1 MSSVQGVFGGSV
13 PVVNAV
19 DTGETAAAAE
29 CGAPSPLLPDPA
41 LALTMTGDPGAMVAA
56 LAVETGQS
64 EKDVSR
70 KINQTEANVQYTQEQ
85 AEVSDMRNK
94 AQDLLTQGIAEGGID
109 AGSAA
114 LSIAGAAS
122 PTTTTTTTTTTPTT
136 TGTQATAVTTTTG
149 HGPLLGAI
157 GKGVGAGSD
166 ALKGV
171 FNSANENAD
180 ANITQHDAN
189 AKAAGTAA
197 SAAYDSMRDGQKL
210 LDAATDFFKEYSAA
224 EQQAKAAALFRG

>member
-1 MSSVQGVFGGSV
+1 
-13 PVVNAV
+13 
-19 DTGETAAAAE
+19 
-29 CGAPSPLLPDPA
+29 
-41 LALTMTGDPGAMVAA
+41 MTGDPGAMVAA
-56 LAVETGQS
+56 LAVQTGQS
-64 EKDVSR
+64 EEDVSR
-70 KINQTEANVQYTQEQ
+70 NVNQTEANIQYTQEQ
-85 AEVSDMRNK
+85 AEISDMREK

-109 AGSAA
+109 AGSSA

-122 PTTTTTTTTTTPTT
+122 PSSTTTTTTTTPTT

-166 ALKGV
+166 AVKGV
-171 FNSANENAD
+171 FNGANENAD

>member
-1 MSSVQGVFGGSV
+1 MSGVQGVFGGSI
-13 PVVNAV
+13 PTVNAAN
-19 DTGETAAAAE
+19 TGETAAAAE
-29 CGAPSPLLPDPA
+29 CGAPSPLLPDPVAA
-41 LALTMTGDPGAMVAA
+41 LSMTGDPGAMVAA

-64 EKDVSR
+64 EEDVSR
-70 KINQTEANVQYTQEQ
+70 NVNQTESNIQYTEEE
-85 AEVSDMRNK
+85 AEVSEMHEK
-94 AQDLLTQGIAEGGID
+94 ASNMVAQGWAEAGIE

-122 PTTTTTTTTTTPTT
+122 PSSTTTTTTTTATPT
-136 TGTQATAVTTTTG
+136 GTEATAVTTPTG

-157 GKGVGAGSD
+157 GKGIGAGSD
-166 ALKGV
+166 GVKGV
-171 FNSANENAD
+171 FNGANENTE

-210 LDAATDFFKEYSAA
+210 LDAAVDFFKEYSAA
-224 EQQAKAAALFRG
+224 EQQAKAAALFHG